1 MNKVCIIG
9 NLTRDAEVRYTQG
22 GMAIA
27 NIGIAVNDRVK
38 NQRTEEWE
46 DYPNFVNCTMFGKRA
61 EALKQYLNKGQKVGI
76 DGHLHWSQ
84 WDTDAGKRSK
94 LEVIVDN
101 LDLLG
106 GGKKKEAEP
115 AEEQAEIAFNE
126 NVPF

>member
-1 MNKVCIIG
+1 MNKVALIG
-9 NLTRDAEVRYTQG
+9 NLTRDAEMRQTQG

-38 NQRTEEWE
+38 NRQTDEWE
-46 DYPNFVNCTMFGKRA
+46 DYANFINCTMFGKRA
-61 EALKQYLNKGQKVGI
+61 EGLAPYLNKGQKVGI

-84 WDTDAGKRSK
+84 WETEDGNKRSK

-106 GGKKKEAEP
+106 GGKKNSDEP
-115 AEEQAEIAFNE
+115 VEETDSDDC
-126 NVPF
+126 PF